1 MSLILSSLV
10 KTNALQLVMFQLCQ
24 HLALMG
30 AISALFFKL
39 MSSYALQSYTQDGVM
54 GQAVKPSSGLMIC
67 LS

>member
-10 KTNALQLVMFQLCQ
+10 KTNALQLVMSQLCH

-30 AISALFFKL
+30 TICALFFKL